1 MGFPADGLGI
11 DTVRSGEDAR
21 HKHGLYALYSKHQ
34 GRLFMGSLGQKWL
47 EVRVSTSVWW
57 I

>member
-21 HKHGLYALYSKHQ
+21 HKHGLYALYSKNQ
-34 GRLFMGSLGQKWL
+34 SRLFMGSLGQKWL
-47 EVRVSTSVWW
+47 EVPVSTSVWW